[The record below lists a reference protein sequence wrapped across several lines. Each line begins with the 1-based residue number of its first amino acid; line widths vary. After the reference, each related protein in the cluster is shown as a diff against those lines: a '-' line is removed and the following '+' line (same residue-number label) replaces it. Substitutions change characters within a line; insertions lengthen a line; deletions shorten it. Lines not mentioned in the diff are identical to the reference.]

1 MVYIALIVVQILFGL
16 NVMASRV
23 VIGDLHPVYWSF
35 LRFSFSAFIL
45 FVICLF
51 TRRQRYEFSSQDI
64 LFKLFPLSF
73 IGYVLAPNLFMLG
86 LQYTSAIH
94 AAIIST
100 TIPLMT
106 LSLSLVFG
114 DEKPNI
120 YKIFGFLSAF
130 FGIYTLHHGSPVF
143 IGDDQLLGDLLI
155 LIGCFCVAAH
165 MVLTKK
171 FITTKDHVWTTVL
184 MLALGILGTGAVIL
198 LLFTSVPMVKSG
210 ISSASLLW
218 GVFAIIGG
226 TVLAYLLNNWAL
238 KRIHSSD
245 VSLYVYLQPV
255 VVAIVGYFV
264 WDKPITP
271 QLITSSL
278 LVFSGLVLSYVIS
291 SKFATKPLS

>member
-1 MVYIALIVVQILFGL
+1 MVYIALIIVQVLFGL
-16 NVMASRV
+16 NVMASKV
-23 VIGDLHPVYWSF
+23 VIGELHPVYWSF
-35 LRFSFSAFIL
+35 LRFSFSAVFLLI
-45 FVICLF
+45 ICLF

-86 LQYTSAIH
+86 LQYTSALH

-120 YKIFGFLSAF
+120 YKIFGFLCAF
-130 FGIYTLHHGSPVF
+130 FGIYMLHQGERF
-143 IGDDQLLGDLLI
+143 LFAEEQLMGDMLI

-165 MVLTKK
+165 IVLTKK
-171 FITTKDHVWTTVL
+171 FIRTKDHVWTTVL
-184 MLALGILGTGAVIL
+184 MLALGIVGTGGIIL
-198 LLFTSVPMVKSG
+198 LLFTSVPM
-210 ISSASLLW
+210 ITAPLTSSALSW
-218 GVFAIIGG
+218 GTFAILGG
-226 TVLAYLLNNWAL
+226 TVLAYILNNWAL
-238 KRIHSSD
+238 SRINSSD

-255 VVAIVGYFV
+255 VVAIVGYFF
-264 WDKPITP
+264 WNQEITMRV
-271 QLITSSL
+271 ISSSL
-278 LVFSGLVLSYVIS
+278 LVFIGLILSLVVS